1 MRPATLPCF
10 VIRIIISIINLKL
23 SFMQHRSL
31 KPAWTAVLTITI
43 VCLQA
48 FTAKAGG
55 ESFEIYLNN
64 KLILRQAV
72 SQPFT
77 LQSLSLDNANKDY
90 QLLIYYHH
98 CGDVGKGRSIAIRD
112 DKGTIIKE
120 WKFA

>member
-1 MRPATLPCF
+1 MGNDPYYIFIQVTKHACEAVLRQDLPTKTTLYQGIHSPRQTNSVRPATLPCF

-64 KLILRQAV
+64 KLI
-72 SQPFT
+72 
-77 LQSLSLDNANKDY
+77 
-90 QLLIYYHH
+90 
-98 CGDVGKGRSIAIRD
+98 
-112 DKGTIIKE
+112 
-120 WKFA
+120 